1 MQPPHEK
8 DDDNN
13 NRVVSDDTEEAKKKG
28 KIAKTYSSSRTQEL
42 MYQFR

>member
-13 NRVVSDDTEEAKKKG
+13 NRVVSDDTEEAKKG
-28 KIAKTYSSSRTQEL
+28 KIAKTHSSSRTQEL